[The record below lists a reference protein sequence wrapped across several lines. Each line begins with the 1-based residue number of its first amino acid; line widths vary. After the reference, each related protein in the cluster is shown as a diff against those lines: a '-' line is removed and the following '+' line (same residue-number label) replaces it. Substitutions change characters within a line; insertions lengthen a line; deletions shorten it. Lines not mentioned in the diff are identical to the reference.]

1 MAKASSQNGSDCEER
16 KLGEQNGLDT
26 SFAEKLYQKHAMQD
40 VRLREILRNDLSL
53 LLIKNYCDELK
64 CFWFY
69 GQKDA
74 NYPSSPS
81 CKRCE
86 QGIAHPTRMCSVEE
100 KSLSSPPGKYG
111 RKAETLRNW
120 RGSTT
125 RGAACGSI

>member
-1 MAKASSQNGSDCEER
+1 MAKAFGQNGSDCEER
-16 KLGEQNGLDT
+16 KLGEQNGLDRF
-26 SFAEKLYQKHAMQD
+26 FAKKSSKKLKCNTHF
-40 VRLREILRNDLSL
+40 VRLHELL
-53 LLIKNYCDELK
+53 LLIISAVVRDDIMK
-64 CFWFY
+64 FY
-69 GQKDA
+69 GQINPK
-74 NYPSSPS
+74 YPSSPS

-86 QGIAHPTRMCSVEE
+86 QGIAHPTRMRSVEE